1 MGIRFR
7 GGVVLFSTFLSL
19 LFALFAGGSLAWH
32 LFDFLLVLLAI
43 ALFSQLGPLSSI
55 VVTREL
61 GPGPYYAGGWLEVTL
76 AITATRWP
84 WLHLVMV
91 DHTQSAR
98 GAAEHQ
104 FVLTTIGDRVQ
115 TIRYEVTD
123 LQRGS
128 LEFGDIDLITSD
140 FFGFFQRSVRIK
152 QDAISLHIWPKII
165 GLSRTELKNYI
176 WQGQQLDTRRTRQA
190 STQLQGIREY
200 IPGDRLS
207 HIHWKTTARTGEFK
221 VKHFEP
227 ENEAEFI
234 VLLDT
239 APHFPANDWELAIS
253 IAASLVYQANRS
265 QLMLRITTLDQPFD
279 YTPLPSGQG
288 ALVRMMD
295 FLSALTYGSTDPL
308 DPVHHMRYRGHV
320 LVITTNRYRAIWQG
334 SADSIIVVGDG
345 GITSL
350 ADWRAHLGP
359 TRERASR

>member
-55 VVTREL
+55 LVTRGL
-61 GPGPYYAGGWLEVTL
+61 NPGPYYAGGWLEVTL
-76 AITATRWP
+76 TVTATRWP

-98 GAAEHQ
+98 GTEEHR
-104 FVLTTIGDRVQ
+104 FVLTTLGDRVQ
-115 TIRYEVTD
+115 TIRYEVAD

-128 LEFGDIDLITSD
+128 LEFGDIAIITSD
-140 FFGFFQRSVRIK
+140 FFGFFQRAIRIE
-152 QDAISLHIWPKII
+152 QDAIRLHVWPKII
-165 GLSRTELKNYI
+165 GLSRAELQNYL
-176 WQGQQLDTRRTRQA
+176 WNGQQLATRRTRQA

-207 HIHWKTTARTGEFK
+207 HVHWKTTARTGEFK

-239 APHFPANDWELAIS
+239 ASHFAANDWELAIS
-253 IAASLVYQANRS
+253 IAASLVYQSNRS

-279 YTPLPSGQG
+279 HTSLLSGQS

-295 FLSALTYGSTDPL
+295 FLSALNYGSHDPL
-308 DPVHHMRYRGHV
+308 DPVHDARYRGHV
-320 LVITTNRYRAIWQG
+320 LVITTNRYRAIWKSG
-334 SADSIIVVGDG
+334 ADSIIIVGDG
-345 GITSL
+345 GVTSL
-350 ADWRAHLGP
+350 ADWRAHLGL